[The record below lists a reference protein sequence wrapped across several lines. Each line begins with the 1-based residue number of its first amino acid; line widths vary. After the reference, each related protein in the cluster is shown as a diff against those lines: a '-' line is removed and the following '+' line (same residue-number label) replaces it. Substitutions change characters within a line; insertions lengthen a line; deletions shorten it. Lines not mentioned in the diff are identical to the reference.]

1 MTDDPNARSA
11 DDGDGDGDD
20 GLTGRGTVLV
30 IGPETRTRHVLV
42 DGLAATWTVTTAQ
55 GTPGRATSV
64 VILAGCDAPLER
76 AVAEIPDPE
85 RAVTC
90 LVDVRPRHV
99 VLVCSAFVYG
109 AHAGNA
115 LPLSDSTLVRPDE
128 GMPAAQRQAELQR
141 RLEAYAADR
150 EIGLAVLRCAP
161 VVGPWPGGT
170 SPFTDRE
177 RIGLKGPSAPAQF
190 LHEEDLVGAVRHV
203 LDLRL
208 AGCFNVAPDGWLTAE
223 EIGRIT
229 EMPDTLLDLP
239 LDAYVRLRKRTSS
252 GLSGGEVRARAAARR
267 HPVVVANTAIRMS
280 GWAPRN
286 TNAMALRVADQ
297 ADRKERKERARSRRR
312 AAGPVAVLAIA
323 AVAMAKLGYG
333 RARRSGAVRFS
344 LRRASR

>member
-1 MTDDPNARSA
+1 MTDDSNRRSA
-11 DDGDGDGDD
+11 EDGEDGED
-20 GLTGRGTVLV
+20 GLTGRRTAIVL
-30 IGPETRTRHVLV
+30 GPDTRTRHALV
-42 DGLAATWTVTTAQ
+42 QGLTATWTVATAQ
-55 GTPGRATSV
+55 GSPGRVTSV

-76 AVAEIPDPE
+76 VAAEIPDPE
-85 RAVTC
+85 RAVAC

-109 AHAGNA
+109 AYAGNA
-115 LPLSDSTLVRPDE
+115 IPLSDSSLVRPDE
-128 GMPAAQRQAELQR
+128 GTPAVQRQAELQR
-141 RLEAYAADR
+141 RLEGYAADR
-150 EIGLAVLRCAP
+150 GIGLTVLRCAP

-190 LHEEDLVGAVRHV
+190 LHEQDLVGAVRHV

-208 AGCFNVAPDGWLTAE
+208 GGCFNVAPDGWLTVE

-229 EMPDTLLDLP
+229 DLPDTLLDLP
-239 LDAYVRLRKRTSS
+239 LNAYVRWRKRKSS
-252 GLSGGEVRARAAARR
+252 GLTGGEVRARAAARR

-280 GWAPRN
+280 GWTPHN

-333 RARRSGAVRFS
+333 RAKRSGATRVS
-344 LRRASR
+344 LRRASH